1 MEDTTFTVSD
11 TASTRINSANSLLN
25 AFFNKITSLRVTNKK
40 SNLPD
45 LAQSNAVRE
54 AYRHL
59 IDTMGYG
66 SYSRGRQAKA
76 ERLELVYWNGKRYD
90 SCPIG
95 YHTTSM
101 YFHAAPV
108 KEVDTEHAFTDIN
121 IVISDKSI
129 VPLIEFGFIKVEPKT
144 TPQILCLNPSI
155 FSSLVP
161 GVAAA
166 AGDLVSQGNVLFD
179 RRNENRPCIK
189 KASED
194 PVLRRYIT
202 DKHDSDVYCNITLTE
217 DKADIAIQRYVEFWA
232 RNLFENSF
240 LKFTGST
247 CRISRSYIESIC
259 NYFLAGHG
267 SVRLVEPAS
276 EISRDLANALVARE
290 CFPPQHQETIDMLIR
305 ALDIIRLWYVAAMDL
320 NTALLFDG
328 KILENETDD
337 IFELLDDFKDRI
349 GVATYE
355 KAYWNNIPIED
366 ILVGKP
372 EMELHRRY

>member
-1 MEDTTFTVSD
+1 ML
-11 TASTRINSANSLLN
+11 NS
-25 AFFNKITSLRVTNKK
+25 FFNKIASLRVI
-40 SNLPD
+40 SERSSLPD
-45 LAQSNAVRE
+45 PEQSKAVRE

-59 IDTMGYG
+59 INKMGYG
-66 SYSRGRQAKA
+66 SYSHEKQAKA
-76 ERLELVYWNGKRYD
+76 ERLNLVYWDGKRYE

-95 YHTTSM
+95 YHTTIM

-108 KEVDTEHAFTDIN
+108 KEVDTENAFTSIN

-129 VPLIEFGFIKVEPKT
+129 IPLIEFGFIKVEPET

-161 GVAAA
+161 GVASA
-166 AGDLVSQGNVLFD
+166 AGELVSQGNVLFD
-179 RRNENRPCIK
+179 LRNESRPCIK

-194 PVLRRYIT
+194 PALRKYIT
-202 DKHDSDVYCNITLTE
+202 EKHDPDVYCNITLTE
-217 DKADIAIQRYVEFWA
+217 DKADIAIQRYVEFWT

-240 LKFTGST
+240 LKFTGSA

-267 SVRLVEPAS
+267 SVHLPEPAS
-276 EISRDLANALVARE
+276 EISRELANAFVSRE
-290 CFPPQHQETIDMLIR
+290 CFPPQHQDTIDMLIK
-305 ALDIIRLWYVAAMDL
+305 ALDIMKLWYVAAMDL

-328 KILENETDD
+328 KILEDEADD
-337 IFELLDDFKDRI
+337 IFDLLDAFKDRI
-349 GVATYE
+349 SVATYE

-372 EMELHRRY
+372 KMELHRRY